1 MPTAESVDRLP
12 AAKGRKFYLIQH
24 LEDWTGPRE
33 RVLATWKLPLEK
45 LVIARWLKDIA
56 IELGESTS
64 YQPHSID
71 TAFFAMAVPPQDRD
85 PLSVLFP
92 SPPLEW
98 QGAADVVAALNEI
111 RPEGVPLKVRARKRT
126 SLNPGH

>member
-1 MPTAESVDRLP
+1 MLSLRDALPVCFPDADVVIATAWQTAEVVDRLP

-64 YQPHSID
+64 YQPNAID
-71 TAFFAMAVPPQDRD
+71 TAFFAMAVPPQI
-85 PLSVLFP
+85 
-92 SPPLEW
+92 
-98 QGAADVVAALNEI
+98 G
-111 RPEGVPLKVRARKRT
+111 RA
-126 SLNPGH
+126 NV